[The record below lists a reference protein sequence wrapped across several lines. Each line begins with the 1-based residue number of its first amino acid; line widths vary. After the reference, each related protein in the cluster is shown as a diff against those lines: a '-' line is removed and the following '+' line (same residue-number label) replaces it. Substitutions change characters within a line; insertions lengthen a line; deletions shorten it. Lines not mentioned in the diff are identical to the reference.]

1 MRSFNPRSAAP
12 VQDNTGKAST
22 PIAQNDSQL
31 NSDPTDQSAT
41 NRKIGKDSA
50 SLQKVP
56 RRVTVATWVVR
67 LCFAFVFV
75 VNVQC
80 ALGFALAPEA
90 YMGAYELGRR
100 AGARGHPGH
109 RHRLPHVEL
118 HLPSVIWRPERHRA
132 LASVVLAQ
140 QVVGLVG
147 ESLIPRHPARRP
159 RPAGQQRRHRSSPS
173 TRAALRPDELP
184 RGAFFCFR
192 SKSAHALGSTPRRSA
207 LPAEDRIFRVV
218 STLEEAAFL
227 TPLPLALPA
236 QGPRESYVI
245 RYFGAIV
252 SAGAAAERTSREH

>member
-75 VNVQC
+75 ANVQC
-80 ALGFALAPEA
+80 ALGFVLAPEA
-90 YMGAYELGRR
+90 YMGAYELG
-100 AGARGHPGH
+100 GVPG
-109 RHRLPHVEL
+109 RVATQGIGIAFLMWNCTYPL
-118 HLPSVIWRPERHRA
+118 VIWRPERHRA

-140 QVVGLVG
+140 QVVGIVG
-147 ESLIPRHPARRP
+147 ESLIRATL
-159 RPAGQQRRHRSSPS
+159 PAGHDLLASNIDLFIAFDAIGLVLM
-173 TRAALRPDELP
+173 AASW
-184 RGAFFCFR
+184 GIFFLLEKRTCAR
-192 SKSAHALGSTPRRSA
+192 IHA
-207 LPAEDRIFRVV
+207 
-218 STLEEAAFL
+218 
-227 TPLPLALPA
+227 
-236 QGPRESYVI
+236 
-245 RYFGAIV
+245 
-252 SAGAAAERTSREH
+252 

>member
-80 ALGFALAPEA
+80 ALGFALTPEA
-90 YMGAYELGRR
+90 YMSAYELAGVPGAWPPR
-100 AGARGHPGH
+100 ASASPF
-109 RHRLPHVEL
+109 LMWNCTYP
-118 HLPSVIWRPERHRA
+118 PVIWQPCRHRA
-132 LASVVLAQ
+132 LARRRAGSANRGASRRVAH
-140 QVVGLVG
+140 
-147 ESLIPRHPARRP
+147 PRHPARRP
-159 RPAGQQRRHRSSPS
+159 RSPRQQRRPVHH
-173 TRAALRPDELP
+173 LRRGGPAPDERLV
-184 RGAFFCFR
+184 GILA
-192 SKSAHALGSTPRRSA
+192 SA
-207 LPAEDRIFRVV
+207 
-218 STLEEAAFL
+218 
-227 TPLPLALPA
+227 
-236 QGPRESYVI
+236 
-245 RYFGAIV
+245 
-252 SAGAAAERTSREH
+252 